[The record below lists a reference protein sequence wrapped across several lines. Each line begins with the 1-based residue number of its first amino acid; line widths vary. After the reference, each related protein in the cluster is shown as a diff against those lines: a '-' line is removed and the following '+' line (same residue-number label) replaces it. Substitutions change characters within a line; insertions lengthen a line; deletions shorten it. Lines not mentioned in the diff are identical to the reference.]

1 VRRARGD
8 AVSASAAALEM
19 ERRMEAT
26 HRSAAEAV
34 VKLKQGLA
42 SKDKLS
48 VRLRE
53 RDTELAAAA
62 AAAELVVVQL
72 RDERA
77 ARIAAR
83 EEVGPHRCYPSRH
96 PTLIEPSFLDLNSI
110 L

>member
-1 VRRARGD
+1 MRRARGD

-62 AAAELVVVQL
+62 AAELVVVQL